1 MPVTASSDSRLKI
14 KVLLRGQNE
23 VKKLWESLDGQTIA
37 VGQDLVGIE
46 VSNELV
52 VARSLGPRR
61 GTRR

>member
-61 GTRR
+61 GSRR